1 MLAVWDEA
9 FLANPWN
16 EGVVFD
22 REPVILKTI
31 TQTEPNVRRDTIEI
45 SLKDGIQAYVFH
57 DI

>member
-22 REPVILKTI
+22 REPAILKTI
-31 TQTEPNVRRDTIEI
+31 TQTEQNVRRDTNE
-45 SLKDGIQAYVFH
+45 GY
-57 DI
+57 